1 MKNTASETTVK
12 SREQNF
18 AFQLKRSETSTTRAD
33 QVREEN
39 MSELSSMFKKIQN
52 RPKLVDE
59 RTYDNDSDE
68 SSDTSKK
75 ILNH

>member
-1 MKNTASETTVK
+1 MKNTASETTTK

-18 AFQLKRSETSTTRAD
+18 AFQLKRSETSTTTTRAD

-68 SSDTSKK
+68 SSDTSKRY
-75 ILNH
+75 